1 MLETDRY
8 RRWPEMIMAASCLT
22 FGKSWVS
29 MVGQNLDAHCFSVR
43 PSSSWLL
50 PGDSGPGQLALAP
63 WFRWIY
69 FLPLP
74 CCAEKEAE
82 PCLQMVTS
90 RSPHIPLLH
99 GSSNTFVTNPDE
111 KLCPLDSYPSWLT
124 PMPKDFEAHICFW
137 KNLYPVSVYSKWKKL
152 YILSCSRRILI
163 SGSKELPVF
172 ARSGCVS
179 RPCDFLA

>member
-29 MVGQNLDAHCFSVR
+29 MVSQNLDAHCFSVR

-172 ARSGCVS
+172 ARLGCVS